1 MIRPKESLRTG
12 PRIGRTRDWVIGGIL
27 LAVAIA
33 GVVLTVGWGPLL
45 APWRDLGLAELLAP
59 FGLTALSYC
68 LRGVRIQEY
77 FRPRLEGCLITLLK
91 ISILHT
97 TANNLLPMRA
107 GEMVFPWL
115 MARYFG
121 YGLLGSTASLVWIR
135 LLDLHFL
142 GLMGILILHLHDPSW
157 AWPLVALFWLALL
170 PTLGLID
177 QMLPGGTGSLAK
189 AWRLMIE
196 AAPTSVVQVLRIYQW
211 TALIWISKLIAFAL
225 MLRYF
230 LSAALWQILF
240 GVMGAELSS
249 VLPFHGIAGSGSYEL
264 AVVAALSPLGVDP
277 SAALAGA
284 VNLHL
289 FLLGVTLILGALA
302 LLLPARA
309 VGVLLNSSNG
319 GR

>member
-1 MIRPKESLRTG
+1 
-12 PRIGRTRDWVIGGIL
+12 
-27 LAVAIA
+27 
-33 GVVLTVGWGPLL
+33 
-45 APWRDLGLAELLAP
+45 
-59 FGLTALSYC
+59 
-68 LRGVRIQEY
+68 
-77 FRPRLEGCLITLLK
+77 
-91 ISILHT
+91 
-97 TANNLLPMRA
+97 
-107 GEMVFPWL
+107 
-115 MARYFG
+115 
-121 YGLLGSTASLVWIR
+121 
-135 LLDLHFL
+135 
-142 GLMGILILHLHDPSW
+142 
-157 AWPLVALFWLALL
+157 
-170 PTLGLID
+170 
-177 QMLPGGTGSLAK
+177 
-189 AWRLMIE
+189 MIE
-196 AAPTSVVQVLRIYQW
+196 AAPASVVQVLRIYQW

-225 MLRYF
+225 MLGYF